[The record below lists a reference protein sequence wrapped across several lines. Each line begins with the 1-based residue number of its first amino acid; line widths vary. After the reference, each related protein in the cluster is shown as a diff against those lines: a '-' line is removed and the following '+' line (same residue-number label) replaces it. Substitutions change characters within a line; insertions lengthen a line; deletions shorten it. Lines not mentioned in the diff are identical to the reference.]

1 MKYLLDVNAL
11 LALHHT
17 NHPDHEAMHEWLAGH
32 TPAQRFSCAI
42 CDLGFI
48 RISMAGYNYTLD
60 VAARELANIRK
71 LNVPGYIDTTPP
83 PRLARWV
90 LSHKH
95 TTDAYLCQLAAA
107 NGMKLATLDTA
118 IKDPAAFH
126 IP

>member
-11 LALHHT
+11 VAMCHA
-17 NHPDHEAMHEWLAGH
+17 NHPANLRFHAWLGRQNKADM
-32 TPAQRFSCAI
+32 ASCAI

-48 RISMAGYNYTLD
+48 RISMMAPLNYTLEM
-60 VAARELANIRK
+60 AEKALASMKRD
-71 LNVPGYIDTTPP
+71 LPGYIDTMPP

-90 LSHKH
+90 LSHKQ

-107 NGMKLATLDTA
+107 NGMKLATFDTG
-118 IKDPAAFH
+118 IKDAAAFF

>member
-1 MKYLLDVNAL
+1 MKYLLDVNVLVAM
-11 LALHHT
+11 HHT
-17 NHPDHEAMHEWLAGH
+17 NHPEHGILHAWLTGQ
-32 TPAQRFSCAI
+32 TPTQFSSCAI

-48 RISMAGYNYTLD
+48 RVSMNVYNFTRE
-60 VAARELANIRK
+60 VAERELANMRK

-107 NGMKLATLDTA
+107 NGMKLATFDTS

-126 IP
+126 IS

>member
-1 MKYLLDVNAL
+1 MNYLLDVNAL
-11 LALHHT
+11 VAMHHT
-17 NHPDHEAMHEWLAGH
+17 GHPDHKTMHAWLSGH
-32 TPAQRFSCAI
+32 APTQRYSCAI

-48 RISMAGYNYTLD
+48 RISMAGYNYTP
-60 VAARELANIRK
+60 ELAVKELATIRRD
-71 LNVPGYIDTTPP
+71 VPGFIDTLPP

-107 NGMKLATLDTA
+107 NGMKLATFDTS

-126 IP
+126 IS